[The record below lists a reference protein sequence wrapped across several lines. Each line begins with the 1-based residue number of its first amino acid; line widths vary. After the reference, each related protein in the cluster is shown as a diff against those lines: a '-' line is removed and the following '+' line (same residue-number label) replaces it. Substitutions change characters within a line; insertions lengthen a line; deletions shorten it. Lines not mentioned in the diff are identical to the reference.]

1 MANWLNQ
8 PLHGR
13 WLGNEQKLVAGTG
26 VSSDNLA
33 FRKERLS
40 ELLSSFTPITV
51 SSSLRP
57 NALIGKKTVV
67 R

>member
-8 PLHGR
+8 PLHRR
-13 WLGNEQKLVAGTG
+13 WLGNEQKLTAGTG
-26 VSSDNLA
+26 DRSDNLA

-40 ELLSSFTPITV
+40 ELLSYFRPITI

-57 NALIGKKTVV
+57 NTLTGKKTVV